1 MDRLTM
7 ILPQETEVIAIFI
20 SPENDRHFNTSI
32 GSTLTLET
40 VEDVMRQWL
49 DGTLEGHRVD
59 V

>member
-1 MDRLTM
+1 M